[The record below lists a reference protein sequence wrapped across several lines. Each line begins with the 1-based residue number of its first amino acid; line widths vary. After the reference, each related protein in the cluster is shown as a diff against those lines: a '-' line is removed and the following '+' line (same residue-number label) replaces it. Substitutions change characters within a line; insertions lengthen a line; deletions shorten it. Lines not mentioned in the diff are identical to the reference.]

1 MANTSAIERL
11 KKILALEQKQGY
23 RNKAVIG
30 GLERLSERWIED
42 AQQEASNDYQRSL
55 VLEIVGAL
63 QAYGKLDD
71 PSARHEATVTILA
84 LTDLWSAEPPEGFE
98 AEREVAVRR
107 EEVVKPEVRAE
118 AQKTAGAG
126 RPTAAAQPPAPP
138 RVAKKK

>member
-55 VLEIVGAL
+55 VLKIVGAL

-71 PSARHEATVTILA
+71 PSTRHDATVTILA
-84 LTDLWSAEPPEGFE
+84 LTDLWSAEPPEGFKAESE
-98 AEREVAVRR
+98 AETQREV
-107 EEVVKPEVRAE
+107 EVKPEARVE
-118 AQKTAGAG
+118 TCLLYTS
-126 RPTAAAQPPAPP
+126 PSP
-138 RVAKKK
+138 RD

>member
-55 VLEIVGAL
+55 VLRIVGAL

-71 PSARHEATVTILA
+71 PSSATRGYRDDPGPDRSLV
-84 LTDLWSAEPPEGFE
+84 G
-98 AEREVAVRR
+98 
-107 EEVVKPEVRAE
+107 RAP
-118 AQKTAGAG
+118 G
-126 RPTAAAQPPAPP
+126 RL
-138 RVAKKK
+138 